1 MSAEIK
7 SRSRVYEGKV
17 LALEIVDLQLDGGR
31 VVQQE
36 VVTHQ
41 PSVGIVPVD
50 EDGRLLLVRQFRS
63 PAEGDLLEIPA
74 GSADPDEDSETAAQ
88 RELQEEVNRRA
99 SRLRRIGGFYLA
111 PGYCTEYMTI
121 YVAEGL
127 IDSSLQA
134 DDDEQI
140 EVEPVTLDEALAWI
154 ASGQIQDVKTVAALL
169 LYARDSSVRS
179 AT

>member
-1 MSAEIK
+1 MTAEIK

-50 EDGRLLLVRQFRS
+50 EGGRLLLVRQFRS
-63 PAEGDLLEIPA
+63 PVGSDLLEIPA
-74 GSADPDEDSETAAQ
+74 GSADPGEDSETAAQ

-121 YVAEGL
+121 YVAR
-127 IDSSLQA
+127 A
-134 DDDEQI
+134 
-140 EVEPVTLDEALAWI
+140 
-154 ASGQIQDVKTVAALL
+154 
-169 LYARDSSVRS
+169 
-179 AT
+179 

>member
-1 MSAEIK
+1 MTAEIK